1 MKPFIFFDEN
11 KQITH
16 CLEIL
21 GPSHLLKEMEDD
33 EFEDFLDKIFKEIN
47 NRNLETKYGVHDV
60 SFKPLTE
67 LLGFSSYEVTKWKTL
82 MKIWREILISFGLE
96 IGKYYTKKRGKRE

>member
-21 GPSHLLKEMEDD
+21 GPAHLLKEIEDD
-33 EFEDFLDKIFKEIN
+33 EYEDFWDKIQKEIN
-47 NRNLETKYGVHDV
+47 SRNLETKYGVHDI
-60 SFKPLTE
+60 S
-67 LLGFSSYEVTKWKTL
+67 FSSNTALCGFTSYEITKWKTL
-82 MKIWREILISFGLE
+82 MKIWREILTSLGIEVGN
-96 IGKYYTKKRGKRE
+96 YYTKKRRD